1 MVYVI
6 LYLLGALITS
16 VISYYKDRS
25 DLETS
30 VVIGI
35 LWFFMVPYY
44 GLRWATKKVVKLV
57 DEAAEIYDFKTKPIE
72 VKTKKE

>member
-44 GLRWATKKVVKLV
+44 GLSWVTKKAVRLV
-57 DEAAEIYDFKTKPIE
+57 DEVVEICDFKTKPIE
-72 VKTKKE
+72 DKDDSE